1 MSTERK
7 DPGFDQE
14 ITAAE
19 SPTGKS
25 KRPSVVPPS
34 LIVRPRLMDHSERIA
49 AYGSPAAL
57 RNGVL
62 KPDPAWEAYNLV
74 RINVPWPGGTI
85 KTMKVHRATVHKWTV
100 FFENVKKAGL
110 LDRFKTFAGAHNCRM
125 KRGYEKS
132 TNLAHLSTHS
142 FGAAADFNAAW
153 NPLGAMPAAKGQPG
167 SLVELV
173 PIAYDCGMCWGGDF
187 GRCDPMHFEVGVE
200 R

>member
-1 MSTERK
+1 MATERK
-7 DPGFDQE
+7 DPGFDNE
-14 ITAAE
+14 TTSPE
-19 SPTGKS
+19 TPTGKS
-25 KRPSVVPPS
+25 KRPPS

-57 RNGVL
+57 RNGKLVA
-62 KPDPAWEAYNLV
+62 DPAWESYNIV

-85 KTMKVHRATVHKWTV
+85 KTMRVHRATVHKWTV
-100 FFENVKKAGL
+100 LFERWKAAGL
-110 LDRFKTFAGAHNCRM
+110 LDRLRTFAGAHYCRM
-125 KRGYEKS
+125 KRGYENS

-173 PIAYDCGMCWGGDF
+173 PIMYECGFVWGGDWA
-187 GRCDPMHFEVGVE
+187 RIDAMHVEVGVE